1 MADLQDELQAAGE
14 AGELDTPPT
23 PTKPKPKRDRRALAA
38 ERIAHGDD
46 RRPGDRAAGGAAAT
60 GYAEGGRTTATV
72 LVGGPPGGR
81 AHGDGGDGPG
91 TGPTS
96 AGTTVAG
103 TKEAG
108 TEDGAGTEAEA
119 GTTAA
124 DGAVATAVA
133 EPPSELDQAHAFLVA
148 HPVADGYSGLPWVLR
163 QLPRYD
169 LELGEGGVDTDVP
182 RMRKGH
188 IGALFWS
195 LHLPDGLA
203 GERAVGATLEQLD
216 LVRTVVHAHP
226 EGLRLVHSAG
236 ETTDARNC
244 GRVAVLLGPAG
255 APAIGDSLGI
265 LRALHA
271 LGLKALTLTGASW
284 AGGSGL
290 SRFGEEVV
298 REMNRI
304 GVLADLSG
312 ASEQTVRR
320 ALAVSR
326 APVVCTRSA
335 AGALRPHPANLAD
348 DLLAALGEAR
358 GLCMVPLTAEQTGP
372 SIRDVA
378 DHLDHV
384 RAIAG
389 PECVGLS
396 GTYDSG
402 AAHPQELTDAS
413 CYPRLVAELMHR
425 GWSEPDLALLT
436 WGNVQRVLR
445 TADFTARA
453 AKDRREAS
461 TASIEELD
469 G

>member
-1 MADLQDELQAAGE
+1 MADLQDELEATAAAGALDSPPRAEAPQAA
-14 AGELDTPPT
+14 P
-23 PTKPKPKRDRRALAA
+23 
-38 ERIAHGDD
+38 
-46 RRPGDRAAGGAAAT
+46 
-60 GYAEGGRTTATV
+60 EGLEDLKDLKDLEV
-72 LVGGPPGGR
+72 LEDEQDLEDP
-81 AHGDGGDGPG
+81 DGL
-91 TGPTS
+91 
-96 AGTTVAG
+96 
-103 TKEAG
+103 
-108 TEDGAGTEAEA
+108 AEA
-119 GTTAA
+119 H
-124 DGAVATAVA
+124 D
-133 EPPSELDQAHAFLVA
+133 FLAA

-163 QLPRYD
+163 HFPSYD

-195 LHLPDGLA
+195 LHLSDGLT

-244 GRVAVLLGPAG
+244 GRVAILLGPAG
-255 APAIGDSLGI
+255 APSLGDSLGI

-271 LGLKALTLTGASW
+271 LGVKAVTLAGASW
-284 AGGSGL
+284 AGEAGL

-298 REMNRI
+298 REMNRV
-304 GVLADLSG
+304 GVLADVSG
-312 ASEQTVRR
+312 ASERTIRR

-326 APVVCTRSA
+326 SPVLCTRSA
-335 AGALRPHPANLAD
+335 AQALRPHPMNLPD
-348 DLLAALGEAR
+348 DLLAALGEAH
-358 GLCMVPLTAEQTGP
+358 GLCMVPLTAEQIGP
-372 SIRDVA
+372 SIGDVA

-402 AAHPQELTDAS
+402 AAHPQNLADAS
-413 CYPRLVAELMHR
+413 CYPRLVAELLHR
-425 GWSEPDLALLT
+425 GWSQDDLALLT

-453 AKDRREAS
+453 AQDRREAS
-461 TASIEELD
+461 TAKIADLD
-469 G
+469 GRAGGSPGISVRSA